1 MRMWKTTRTPKKKR
15 KNRRLI
21 FAAVSILLIILA
33 IGLVIIYKA
42 VFFRLSYISPLPLAL
57 LEREESRNDRQREFE
72 QLLKQENIPVKSVT
86 KLSDSYL
93 VQLKSGVEVIFS
105 LAKPLQSQVSS
116 LQLILTKLTIKGKG
130 IAQVDLRFDKPTI
143 TER

>member
-1 MRMWKTTRTPKKKR
+1 MWKTTRTPKKKR